1 MRPAVLRIIPSVSPY
16 RQDTKGVLGMLSK
29 SCLLAGLFAGLA
41 LLLSGC
47 TPAVQCDEAMAEEQ
61 AWSGFSSDSSDV
73 VDVEVLPNVT
83 VTPRWIRTNVTTP
96 VVRRPASRVIL
107 KPAVKKAM
115 LEKQRELLKREIL
128 RIEKQLE
135 QLGGMG
141 K

>member
-1 MRPAVLRIIPSVSPY
+1 
-16 RQDTKGVLGMLSK
+16 MLLK
-29 SCLLAGLFAGLA
+29 SCLLAGSFAGLA

-47 TPAVQCDEAMAEEQ
+47 TPAVQSDEAMAEEQ

-83 VTPRWIRTNVTTP
+83 VTPRWIRSNVTASQAPRWIRTNVTAP

-135 QLGGMG
+135 QLGGQS